1 MNEERIYRYRQ
12 LLEGINNSIIAS
24 IEHSIA
30 IREKYQIL
38 ENFNAAQNYI
48 LMTRGA
54 WLGIR
59 PIIDSECTEKEQ
71 EALQSYWN
79 YIISLE
85 YAFGIFGED

>member
-38 ENFNAAQNYI
+38 ENFNAAQNYMA
-48 LMTRGA
+48 MTRGA
-54 WLGIR
+54 WLGIS
-59 PIIDSECTEKEQ
+59 PMIDSECTEREQ
-71 EALQSYWN
+71 EKLWFYWN
-79 YIISLE
+79 YITSFDHVFE
-85 YAFGIFGED
+85 IFRKD